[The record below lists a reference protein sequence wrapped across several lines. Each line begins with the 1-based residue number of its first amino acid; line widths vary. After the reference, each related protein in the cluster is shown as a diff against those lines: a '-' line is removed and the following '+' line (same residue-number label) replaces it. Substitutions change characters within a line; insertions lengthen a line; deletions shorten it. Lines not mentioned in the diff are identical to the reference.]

1 MKKILFAAL
10 FLIAGFTTSCV
21 KDDLYDGPAS
31 ISNLKFS
38 PEAVT
43 PKDAVTVSATIT
55 DLRSVTSAILK
66 YSVSGGAAQS
76 VNMTAGGSVYSGVI
90 PAQPDKAVVT
100 FHIEAVNEK
109 GYTAKSADKSYTVAA
124 VVVDYSGLI
133 LNELNGNSKFIE
145 LYNKGS
151 KDIPLEGVYICK
163 DSENDAPVWVC
174 DDRTLAPGQFLLL
187 YSEDVQADYPAHPEA
202 LIFHSGLSAKKNVR
216 IQLFN
221 PAGSSIDDFNLTA
234 IAKTATASYSRN
246 ADGKWAHATAT
257 PGAANQES
265 TDYVAGL
272 Q

>member
-10 FLIAGFTTSCV
+10 LLVAGFTTSCV

-31 ISNLKFS
+31 ISNLKFN

-43 PKDAVTVSATIT
+43 PKDAVTVTATIT
-55 DLRSVTSAILK
+55 DLRSVSSAVLK
-66 YSVSGGAAQS
+66 YSIGGGSAQS
-76 VNMTAGGSVYSGVI
+76 VNMTASGDVYSGII
-90 PAQPDKAVVT
+90 PAQADKAVVT
-100 FHIEAVNEK
+100 FHVEAVNEK
-109 GYTAKSADKSYTVAA
+109 GYIAKSADKSYTVAA
-124 VVVDYSGLI
+124 VVVDYSGLY
-133 LNELNGNSKFIE
+133 LNELNGNDKFME
-145 LYNKGS
+145 LQNRGT

-163 DSENDAPVWVC
+163 DSENDSPVWVC

-187 YSEDVQADYPAHPEA
+187 YSEDVQSTHPEQPEA

-234 IAKTATASYSRN
+234 IAKTAPASYSRN
-246 ADGKWAHATAT
+246 TDKKWAYAPAT

-265 TDYVAGL
+265 TDYVTGL